1 MAAGRDFDSPVAEG
15 GGSYQSSTP
24 KVFARSASGLVLS
37 LGVYDFPYAWAED
50 SRDRVPRAKKG
61 KANKPLKPKSKSS
74 GLQTTGD
81 VAEILEAK
89 YGIMDT
95 FAFMRLP
102 DIAKELENSIAGEL
116 ESLMMGGSGSS
127 NPFKSAESAIESMFK
142 NFLAKG
148 DIEHAGIEGVPTQAA
163 IKGVNHRLAHPYAK
177 SNPRR
182 ESFIDTGTYAA
193 SFKAWIA

>member
-1 MAAGRDFDSPVAEG
+1 MAAGRDFDSPQAEG
-15 GGSYQSSTP
+15 GGSYQSSIP
-24 KVFARSASGLVLS
+24 KIFARSSAGIVLH
-37 LGVYDFPYAWAED
+37 LGVLDYPYANPATQKK
-50 SRDRVPRAKKG
+50 VAQAKKG
-61 KANKPLKPKSKSS
+61 KANKPIKPKTQS
-74 GLQTTGD
+74 GMQTTGD

-142 NFLAKG
+142 NFLSKG
-148 DIEHAGIEGVPTQAA
+148 DIEHAGIKGVPTQAA
-163 IKGVNHRLAHPYAK
+163 MKGVNHRLAHPYAK

>member
-1 MAAGRDFDSPVAEG
+1 MAAGRDYESPQADG
-15 GGSYQSSTP
+15 GGSYQSAAP
-24 KVFARSASGLVLS
+24 KVFARSPAGLVLY
-37 LGVYDFPYAWAED
+37 LGVIDVPYANEAQKEKI
-50 SRDRVPRAKKG
+50 PHAKKG
-61 KANKPLKPKSKSS
+61 KKNKPIKPKTQT
-74 GLQTTGD
+74 GTQTTGD

-89 YGIMDT
+89 YGIMGT

-127 NPFKSAESAIESMFK
+127 NPFKSAESAIEAMFK

-163 IKGVNHRLAHPYAK
+163 KDGVNHRLARPYAK
-177 SNPRR
+177 GNPRR
-182 ESFIDTGTYAA
+182 ESFVDTGTYSA